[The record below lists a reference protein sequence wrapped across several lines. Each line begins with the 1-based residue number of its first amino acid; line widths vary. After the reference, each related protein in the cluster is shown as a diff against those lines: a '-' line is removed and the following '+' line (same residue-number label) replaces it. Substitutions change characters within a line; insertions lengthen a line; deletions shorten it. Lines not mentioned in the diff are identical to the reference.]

1 VNTNLGSGKTSIFN
15 TNTVDEEIKVINNV
29 VVPFSTALTAAK
41 EFFTSLEMSRCLE
54 WFEL

>member
-1 VNTNLGSGKTSIFN
+1 MNTNLGSGKTSIFN